1 MILSTFVLFCTSFYN
16 KKEEENKIKVWN
28 DEQEK
33 KGDQNGWWSNIIKED
48 HINEKKKRESS
59 KIEKNCIQILVQEEN
74 NV

>member
-1 MILSTFVLFCTSFYN
+1 M
-16 KKEEENKIKVWN
+16 WN

-33 KGDQNGWWSNIIKED
+33 KEDQNGRWSNIIKED

-59 KIEKNCIQILVQEEN
+59 KIEKNCIQILVHEEN